1 LFTSKTMLVNQL
13 NEVNK
18 NELIIPGVTNML
30 KRSTWLPAATLAFA
44 GLITTTAYAADLVKP
59 FILANGASGDVASV
73 AAATKTKL
81 TGAGFEVVGSYSP
94 YAGVQNIVFTS
105 SELKSAATKSER
117 GGYGAAMRASV
128 TKVGDNIEVT
138 YTNPIYWANA
148 YRMASNLDGV
158 SAKLKSALGMQKQ
171 FGTGDKK
178 LTAED
183 MREYHY
189 TVMMEY
195 FDDPSELA
203 GYSSHAGAVKA
214 IEENLAAGKK
224 GTSQVYKI
232 SLGKDPKGKEMTLFG
247 VGLAGTGDKDCSGDQ
262 YIMSRIDK
270 SDPRHT
276 AHLPYELLVYGS
288 DVEALYGRFRIAL
301 SWPHL
306 PMMASET
313 GATFMSIMCAPDS
326 IKDALKAAAGGKEDW

>member
-1 LFTSKTMLVNQL
+1 
-13 NEVNK
+13 
-18 NELIIPGVTNML
+18 ML
-30 KRSTWLPAATLAFA
+30 KRSHWLFAITLVLA
-44 GLITTTAYAADLVKP
+44 GLVSTAANAKDLVKP
-59 FILANGASGDVASV
+59 FILASSAPGDVASV
-73 AAATKTKL
+73 TAATKSKL

-94 YAGVQNIVFTS
+94 YADTEVIVFTN

-117 GGYGAAMRASV
+117 GGYGAAMRASI
-128 TKVGDNIEVT
+128 TKVGGNVEVA

-158 SAKLKSALGMQKQ
+158 SAKLKSALGMKEQ
-171 FGTGDKK
+171 FGTGDKE
-178 LTAED
+178 LSAED

-203 GYSSHAGAVKA
+203 SYGSHAEAVKT
-214 IEENLAAGKK
+214 IETNLAENKA
-224 GTSQVYKI
+224 GTSEVYKI
-232 SLGKDPKGKEMTLFG
+232 SLGKDPKGKEMTLIG
-247 VGLAGTGDKDCSGDQ
+247 VALGGTSDKDCSGDN

-270 SDPRHT
+270 GDPRSS
-276 AHLPYELLVYGS
+276 AHLPYEMLVYGN
-288 DVEALYGRFRIAL
+288 DVEALYGRFRIAI

-326 IKDALKAAAGGKEDW
+326 IKDALRAAAGGKEEW

>member
-1 LFTSKTMLVNQL
+1 
-13 NEVNK
+13 
-18 NELIIPGVTNML
+18 ML
-30 KRSTWLPAATLAFA
+30 KRSILLHAATMVFA
-44 GLITTTAYAADLVKP
+44 GLIASTVYAADLVKP
-59 FILANGASGDVASV
+59 FILANSASGDVASV
-73 AAATKTKL
+73 AAATKKKL
-81 TGAGFEVVGSYSP
+81 TGAGFEIVGSYSP
-94 YAGVQNIVFTS
+94 YDGVEAIAFTS

-117 GGYGAAMRASV
+117 GGYGAVMRVSV
-128 TKVGDNIEVT
+128 TKVGNNIEVA

-189 TVMMEY
+189 TVLMEY

-203 GYSSHAGAVKA
+203 SYTSHAEAVKA
-214 IEENLAAGKK
+214 IEANLAAHKG
-224 GTSQVYKI
+224 GTSEVYKVNV
-232 SLGKDPKGKEMTLFG
+232 GKDPEGKEMTLIG
-247 VGLAGTGDKDCSGDQ
+247 VGLGGTSDKDCSSDK

-270 SDPRHT
+270 SDPRHS
-276 AHLPYELLVYGS
+276 AHLPYEMLVYGS
-288 DVEALYGRFRIAL
+288 DVEALYGRFRIAI

-326 IKDALKAAAGGKEDW
+326 IKDALKKAAGGSEDF